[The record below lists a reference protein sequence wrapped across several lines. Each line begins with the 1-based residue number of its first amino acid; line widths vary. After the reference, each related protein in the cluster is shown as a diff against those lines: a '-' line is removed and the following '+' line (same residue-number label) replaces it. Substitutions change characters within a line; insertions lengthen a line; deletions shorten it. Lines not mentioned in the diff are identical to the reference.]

1 MTKEYHFIQELREQP
16 GAVRKS
22 LAQTNTQLSEMAR
35 VYAKKIKRLIL
46 TGCGDPYMLSF
57 AAAEALEEWAGIP
70 AEVIEAADLTMYRN
84 ASLLTS
90 ETLLILITSS
100 GKTVKVIDAARM
112 AAARGVPCFAL
123 TNRAPSPITDETR
136 QVVQTQ
142 SGWSDSFPTK
152 QTTSALAVL
161 YSFAL
166 HLAELRETI
175 PRAQIESL
183 RAELF
188 DQVPAAMGAT
198 LNLESQMQE
207 LANEYVSA
215 PFYAFIGSG
224 PNLTTALLG
233 AAKMKETSQSKA
245 EGSNLEEYGHLH
257 ALSLKDGDPVFVVT
271 APGKIGERSALIGRY
286 IVANGGT
293 PIVVGTQSEKSAWS
307 QIQAKYVEVPD
318 HSEIYGPLIALLPLQ
333 MFAYYTALAKS
344 RNPDRPPERGGM
356 GYLQKIIYTGVLE
369 GWEKR

>member
-1 MTKEYHFIQELREQP
+1 MAKEYHFIQELREQP
-16 GAVRKS
+16 DAIRKS
-22 LAQTNTQLSEMAR
+22 LSQTNTQLAEMAR
-35 VYAKKIKRLIL
+35 VYAKKIKRVIL

-57 AAAEALEEWAGIP
+57 AAVEAIEEWAGIP
-70 AEVIEAADLTMYRN
+70 AEVVEAAEWTMYRN
-84 ASLLTS
+84 PALIGP
-90 ETLLILITSS
+90 ETLVILITSS
-100 GKTVKVIDAARM
+100 GKTVKVIDAARI
-112 AAARGVPCFAL
+112 AVARGATCFAL
-123 TNRAPSPITDETR
+123 TNRAPSPITNEVR

-166 HLAELRETI
+166 HLAEVRETL
-175 PRAQIESL
+175 PAAQIQSL
-183 RAELF
+183 RTELF
-188 DQVPAAMGAT
+188 DKVPMAMDAT
-198 LNLESQMQE
+198 LKLEGRME
-207 LANEYVSA
+207 EIANGFASI
-215 PFYAFIGSG
+215 PFYAYIGSG
-224 PNLTTALLG
+224 PNLATALLG
-233 AAKMKETSQSKA
+233 AAKMKETNQSQA

-257 ALSLKDGDPVFVVT
+257 ALSLHDGDPVFVVT
-271 APGKIGERSALIGRY
+271 EPGKIGERSLLIGQY
-286 IVANGGT
+286 IVANGGK
-293 PIVVGTQSEKSAWS
+293 PVVIGPHSESSAWG
-307 QIQAKYVEVPD
+307 QIQAEYVEIPD